1 MVEKFQKD
9 NSVIA
14 YINDKA
20 IVIDDDSEIFF
31 VEIPQEFVTL
41 GETMLED
48 DLTPLSTLSFTEQY
62 YILSKL
68 NEGA

>member
-1 MVEKFQKD
+1 MKEKIQKD
-9 NSVIA
+9 NTVVD

-20 IVIDDDSEIFF
+20 IVIDDEGEIFF

-41 GETMLED
+41 GETILED
-48 DLTPLSTLSFTEQY
+48 DLTPLSTLSFAEQY
-62 YILSKL
+62 CILSKL

>member
-20 IVIDDDSEIFF
+20 IVIDDDREIFF

-48 DLTPLSTLSFTEQY
+48 DLTPLSTLSFAEQY

>member
-1 MVEKFQKD
+1 MNEKIQKD
-9 NSVIA
+9 NTVVD
-14 YINDKA
+14 YINEKA
-20 IVIDDDSEIFF
+20 IVIDDEGEIFF

-48 DLTPLSTLSFTEQY
+48 DLTPLSILSFAEQY

>member
-1 MVEKFQKD
+1 MKEKIQKD
-9 NSVIA
+9 NTVVD

-20 IVIDDDSEIFF
+20 IVIDDEGEIFF

-41 GETMLED
+41 GETILED
-48 DLTPLSTLSFTEQY
+48 DLTPLSTLSFAEQY

>member
-1 MVEKFQKD
+1 MKEQIQKD
-9 NSVIA
+9 NAVTA
-14 YINDKA
+14 YVHGKA
-20 IVIDDDSEIFF
+20 IVVDDEGELFF

-48 DLTPLSTLSFTEQY
+48 DLTPLSELSFAEQY

-68 NEGA
+68 NEGE